1 MITYGILNGPLGL
14 GALLFCVVVA
24 GLPAFAIVAL
34 LGRPLIAQLRRLE
47 ARQTAYEDAP
57 ASHGAKTGTPTMG
70 GIMFVVALVI
80 ALLFDH
86 GPDSLALVALTLM
99 CMGIGAID
107 DLAKIRGQR
116 NRGLGALPKFGLTI
130 FAAVAFLA
138 IAGPQPSFL
147 IGIGPVPVWVWYV
160 LSVCV
165 VVATTHAVNLTDG
178 LDGLAGSSI
187 LPPLIVLICV
197 AGLARA
203 PLATPVFAAAIGGA
217 VAGFLIYNRH
227 PARVFMGDTGSLAL
241 GGALA
246 GVTILTEAQLPLL
259 IIGGVFVAEALS
271 VIIQVASFKT
281 TGKRVFRMSPL
292 HHHFELE
299 GWPEQKVT
307 RRFWIAS
314 ALLSLI
320 GFSLMLRPT

>member
-14 GALLFCVVVA
+14 GALLFCALVA
-24 GLPAFAIVAL
+24 ALPAFAIVAL
-34 LGRPLIAQLRRLE
+34 LGGPLIAQLRRLE

-57 ASHGAKTGTPTMG
+57 ASHGRKSGTPTMG
-70 GIMFVVALVI
+70 GIVFIVALLI

-86 GPDSLALVALTLM
+86 GRDAVALVALTLM
-99 CMGIGAID
+99 CMAIGAID
-107 DLAKIRGQR
+107 DVAKIQGRR
-116 NRGLGALPKFGLTI
+116 NRGLGAVPKFGLTI
-130 FAAVAFLA
+130 CAAVAFLA
-138 IAGPQPSFL
+138 IAGPQPSYL
-147 IGIGPVPVWVWYV
+147 IGVGPVPVWVWYA

-165 VVATTHAVNLTDG
+165 VAATTHAVNLTDG
-178 LDGLAGSSI
+178 LDGLAGSTI
-187 LPPLIVLICV
+187 LPPLVVLICV
-197 AGLARA
+197 AGIARA
-203 PLATPVFAAAIGGA
+203 PLSIPVFAAAIGGA
-217 VAGFLIYNRH
+217 VVGFLIFNRH
-227 PARVFMGDTGSLAL
+227 PAKVFMGDTGSLAL

-271 VIIQVASFKT
+271 VIIQVASFKA

-314 ALLSLI
+314 AVLSLI
-320 GFSLMLRPT
+320 GFSLMLRPV